1 LTLYIDESGSIN
13 NHMPDN
19 KYFIIALINVF
30 GKESLRKAYKRFVS
44 ANYDRLY
51 KLDCDRVH
59 PQSGKVVKESGKMFA
74 RGKFQELKGSK
85 FDKEMKQRFVEFF
98 SRRQSFEIFYI
109 KINNEKMSDVFCQNK
124 ARVFNY
130 VLRSALEYLIKNEY
144 LPNENCSLQLDERN
158 EKTDSRMFL
167 VNYLNTE
174 LVMNGTTEAFFN
186 VDYYD
191 SKTNSL
197 IQIADVFANLYYSH
211 LKTGGYEE
219 EMKILNDTGI
229 LRHIFEFPAELPS

>member
-1 LTLYIDESGSIN
+1 
-13 NHMPDN
+13 
-19 KYFIIALINVF
+19 
-30 GKESLRKAYKRFVS
+30 
-44 ANYDRLY
+44 
-51 KLDCDRVH
+51 
-59 PQSGKVVKESGKMFA
+59 
-74 RGKFQELKGSK
+74 
-85 FDKEMKQRFVEFF
+85 
-98 SRRQSFEIFYI
+98 
-109 KINNEKMSDVFCQNK
+109 MSDVFCQNK

-229 LRHIFEFPAELPS
+229 LRHIFEFPAELPL